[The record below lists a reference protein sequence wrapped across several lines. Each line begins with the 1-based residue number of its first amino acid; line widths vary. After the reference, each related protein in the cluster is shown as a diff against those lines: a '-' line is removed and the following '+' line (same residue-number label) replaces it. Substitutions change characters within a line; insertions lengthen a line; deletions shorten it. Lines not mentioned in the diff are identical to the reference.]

1 MDPADQAP
9 RSRVSAPCNADSA
22 DCAESSE
29 LAEQLGAVDWAAP
42 WCAPLAER
50 GARWQAMLEA
60 RAHEISQTR
69 GICKTRE
76 ISTALD
82 IARVL
87 DTLETAEACD
97 DDWREALNHDARMLQ
112 LTTSACK
119 PLRFVAQSALP
130 AQVAYET
137 HIAATGEV
145 PTRANLHDFFNAL
158 AWCTFARIKAQL
170 NAAQASEIG
179 RHGIGAARGGMRD
192 ALTLF
197 DENAVLFACADPS
210 LGEALR
216 AFDWCTLFETR
227 RADWG
232 RQLETVAFGHALLEK
247 LVHPYKAITAHAWVV
262 RVPPAYFHWPR
273 AQRLAY
279 LDEHV
284 AAELSALLRSPRDL
298 TPLPVLGVPGWW
310 APNAE
315 PGFYADR
322 TVFRPHRDIARAA
335 R

>member
-1 MDPADQAP
+1 MDAADQAS
-9 RSRVSAPCNADSA
+9 RSRVSARCNAEFAESA
-22 DCAESSE
+22 ECAECSE
-29 LAEQLGAVDWAAP
+29 LAEKLGVVDWAAP
-42 WCAPLAER
+42 WCAPLAAR
-50 GARWQAMLEA
+50 GARWRATLEA
-60 RAHEISQTR
+60 RAHEIS
-69 GICKTRE
+69 KTRE
-76 ISTALD
+76 ISAAVD
-82 IARVL
+82 IAGVP
-87 DTLETAEACD
+87 DTPETTGACD
-97 DDWREALNHDARMLQ
+97 DGWREALNSDARMLQ
-112 LTTSACK
+112 LTTSTCK

-130 AQVAYET
+130 AQVAYEA

-179 RHGIGAARGGMRD
+179 RHGIGAARGGTRD

-216 AFDWCTLFETR
+216 AFNWRTLFETR

-232 RQLETVAFGHALLEK
+232 RQVETVAFGHALLEK
-247 LVHPYKAITAHAWVV
+247 LVRPYKAITAHAWIV

-273 AQRLAY
+273 AQRLAF
-279 LDEHV
+279 LDEQV
-284 AAELSALLRSPRDL
+284 AAELSALLRTPRDL

-315 PGFYADR
+315 PGFYADQ

>member
-1 MDPADQAP
+1 MN
-9 RSRVSAPCNADSA
+9 VPCNEDAADAVESA
-22 DCAESSE
+22 DAAESAE
-29 LAEQLGAVDWAAP
+29 LAEKLGAVDWAAP
-42 WCAPLAER
+42 WCAPFAAR
-50 GARWQAMLEA
+50 GRRWQATLGA
-60 RAHEISQTR
+60 PAH
-69 GICKTRE
+69 
-76 ISTALD
+76 
-82 IARVL
+82 
-87 DTLETAEACD
+87 
-97 DDWREALNHDARMLQ
+97 EALNCDARMLQ

-130 AQVAYET
+130 AQVAYEA

-179 RHGIGAARGGMRD
+179 RHGIGAARGGIRD

-216 AFDWCTLFETR
+216 AFDWRTLFETR

-232 RQLETVAFGHALLEK
+232 RQVETVAFGHALLEK
-247 LVHPYKAITAHAWVV
+247 LVHPYKAITAHAWIV
-262 RVPPAYFHWPR
+262 RVPPAYFEWPR

-284 AAELSALLRSPRDL
+284 AAELNVLLRSPRDL

-310 APNAE
+310 AANAE
-315 PGFYADR
+315 ADFYADR

-335 R
+335 RQAARARATLAPQSGLGSRRLRKKGEESPDSNGQGDG

>member
-1 MDPADQAP
+1 M
-9 RSRVSAPCNADSA
+9 SAPCFSASSADSA
-22 DCAESSE
+22 ESVE
-29 LAEQLGAVDWAAP
+29 LAEKLSAVDWAAR
-42 WCAPLAER
+42 WCAPFAER
-50 GARWQAMLEA
+50 GRHWQATLQAPVREVSKSHGIS
-60 RAHEISQTR
+60 RAS
-69 GICKTRE
+69 E
-76 ISTALD
+76 ISTASD
-82 IARVL
+82 IAGVL
-87 DTLETAEACD
+87 DTPESAEACD
-97 DDWREALNHDARMLQ
+97 DDWRGALNSDARMLQ

-130 AQVAYET
+130 AQVAYEA
-137 HIAATGEV
+137 HIAATGAV
-145 PTRANLHDFFNAL
+145 PTRANLHDIFNAL
-158 AWCTFARIKAQL
+158 AWCTFARLKAQL
-170 NAAQASEIG
+170 NAAQASEIE
-179 RHGIGAARGGMRD
+179 RHGIGAARGGIRD

-197 DENAVLFACADPS
+197 DENAMLFACADPS

-216 AFDWCTLFETR
+216 AFDWRTLFETR

-232 RQLETVAFGHALLEK
+232 RQVESVAFGHALLEK
-247 LVHPYKAITAHAWVV
+247 LVHPYKAITAHAWIV
-262 RVPPAYFHWPR
+262 RVPPAYFEWPR

-284 AAELSALLRSPRDL
+284 AAELNVLLRSPRDL